1 MMRPLYSL
9 QASQESYR
17 VANEQFKYGAVNLVN
32 LLQQKNLYVQA
43 LQAYIQAKYTAA
55 LNLEVYNFYRGEPV
69 KL

>member
-1 MMRPLYSL
+1 MKNLNMERPIWW
-9 QASQESYR
+9 
-17 VANEQFKYGAVNLVN
+17 N

-43 LQAYIQAKYTAA
+43 LQGYIQAKYTAA